1 MSDEINLTTIINRV
15 IQNKRSM
22 IGIII
27 GSLILSIVIALTQPE
42 TYKATAYL
50 IPPEN
55 KYTQPLNVFLNDGY
69 RLSREELTP
78 TIVYRTFVLNLQSRK
93 YQRKFFFD
101 NKIYKYFD
109 EDNLNK
115 SFELNFHNQMNFKI
129 ESKTVSRAFRE
140 EQFLTI
146 SFIHTDPDQAA
157 KWVNDYISMVNDIT
171 SQDFVD
177 GVNILIANTRNTI
190 FSEISSKKNL
200 SQQVTQDRI
209 IQLEEALQIA
219 NTLGIVSRENSLS
232 NQQNVILSEDENIQT
247 KSPIYLYGSDALSA
261 EIAALKKRTN
271 IDSFIVGLRQ
281 LEQEAKSLD
290 SIKVDVKN
298 VNTAQVDQ
306 KAIPPESRHAPKRK
320 LIVFLGLLFGGFISF
335 IYILLTFFFS
345 RKTI

>member
-78 TIVYRTFVLNLQSRK
+78 TIVYRTFVLNLQSRN

-177 GVNILIANTRNTI
+177 SKYKKYDI
-190 FSEISSKKNL
+190 F
-200 SQQVTQDRI
+200 
-209 IQLEEALQIA
+209 
-219 NTLGIVSRENSLS
+219 
-232 NQQNVILSEDENIQT
+232 
-247 KSPIYLYGSDALSA
+247 
-261 EIAALKKRTN
+261 
-271 IDSFIVGLRQ
+271 
-281 LEQEAKSLD
+281 
-290 SIKVDVKN
+290 
-298 VNTAQVDQ
+298 
-306 KAIPPESRHAPKRK
+306 
-320 LIVFLGLLFGGFISF
+320 
-335 IYILLTFFFS
+335 
-345 RKTI
+345 

>member
-261 EIAALKKRTN
+261 EIAVFDNEEMIN
-271 IDSFIVGLRQ
+271 ISSDGIDAVIGWLGTEDVAKVIAIVSSAGSVEEIQ
-281 LEQEAKSLD
+281 TK
-290 SIKVDVKN
+290 IK
-298 VNTAQVDQ
+298 T
-306 KAIPPESRHAPKRK
+306 
-320 LIVFLGLLFGGFISF
+320 LGL
-335 IYILLTFFFS
+335 
-345 RKTI
+345 